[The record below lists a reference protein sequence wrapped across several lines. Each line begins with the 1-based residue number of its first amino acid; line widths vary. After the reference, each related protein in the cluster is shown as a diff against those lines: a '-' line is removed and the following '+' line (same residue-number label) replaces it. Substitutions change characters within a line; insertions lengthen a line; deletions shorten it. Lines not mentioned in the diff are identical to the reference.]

1 MHTFLHGLSF
11 PLRALGFIVSQP
23 MLWRYIVIPIVLN
36 ILIGFVLYATLLWAG
51 VQTIE
56 ALLADWPELIARFV
70 RLLLIVILFIGLGYM
85 LVRFGVVI
93 GSPFYSRLSEL
104 IEERLHGV
112 ARTTSPTSPAS
123 IAHDFFR
130 ALLFEL
136 KKLLFLLALGTP
148 TLLLNVLPGI
158 GAMLATVAGI
168 AIGVTISCLDFFDP
182 PLERRRLS
190 FRTKLGY
197 IRHHLPASAGF
208 GLICLGLV
216 SVPFLNLLA
225 VPVCITAGTLF
236 FCERSPAYLDDGTMR

>member
-1 MHTFLHGLSF
+1 MHAFLDGLRF
-11 PLRALGFIVSQP
+11 PLRAIRFIGSQP
-23 MLWRYIVIPIVLN
+23 MLWRYIVIPIALN
-36 ILIGFVLYATLLWAG
+36 MLIGFVLYTTLLWVGFQA
-51 VQTIE
+51 IE
-56 ALLADWPELIARFV
+56 VLLVDWPKWIAWFV
-70 RLLLIVILFIGLGYM
+70 RVLLIIALFIGLGYM

-104 IEERLHGV
+104 IEEQLRGV

-123 IAHDFFR
+123 IAYDLFR

-136 KKLLFLLALGTP
+136 KKLIFLLAFGIP
-148 TLLLNVLPGI
+148 ALLLNVLPGVGTI
-158 GAMLATVAGI
+158 LGTAAWI
-168 AIGVTISCLDFFDP
+168 AIGVTITCLDFFDP

-190 FRTKLGY
+190 FRAKLSY

-216 SVPFLNLLA
+216 SVPFFNLLA

-236 FCERSPAYLDDGTMR
+236 FCERSPVYLDDGTMR